1 MSLNWYNK
9 YIKISARN
17 ILDADVIEICPKI
30 FSDIQSYISS
40 NAPLLSWNIIEMLKE
55 DHRKKYNNATVTIN
69 ASIQKV
75 SDLLMSYGK
84 FNIGGLTLDGGVGRQ
99 SVELDIRITDSFGQ
113 NSLNAFYMLLFNVLR
128 HELQHVLDNINE
140 RYPDTPV
147 STGYANLVG
156 KITNKS
162 NEILSEKELESYIR
176 GFMLK
181 AKRERKSFIKIVE
194 EYINIIFY
202 AGNKN
207 IIMRYPFYPEL
218 ERIENETIAEIISSA
233 EEIYKRR
240 MR

>member
-30 FSDIQSYISS
+30 FSDIQSYIFSGEPS
-40 NAPLLSWNIIEMLKE
+40 LSWNIVEMLKE
-55 DHRKKYNNATVTIN
+55 GGLKKYNNATVTIS
-69 ASIQKV
+69 ASFQKV
-75 SDLLMSYGK
+75 SDQLMSYSK
-84 FNIGGLTLDGGVGRQ
+84 FNIGGLTINKGVDKQ
-99 SVELDIRITDSFGQ
+99 NIELDIRITDSFGK

-140 RYPDTPV
+140 RYPPAPV
-147 STGYANLVG
+147 SANYVNLVG

-162 NEILSEKELESYIR
+162 DEILSEKELESYIR

-181 AKRERKSFIKIVE
+181 AKRERKSFVKIVE

-207 IIMRYPFYPEL
+207 IMMRYPFYPEL
-218 ERIENETIAEIISSA
+218 ERIESETVARIISTA
-233 EEIYKRR
+233 EEIYKRK